1 MATNTTNYNLVKPS
15 ENEYYDINV
24 SNSNLDII
32 DTEIKKVNDRLDS
45 VSTDA
50 QSTSFDNSDNGMT
63 ATNVQDAIVENK
75 QNIEANKTSIQS
87 ANRNISSLESS
98 VSALQ
103 SELGTNKS
111 TLEANINSIREVL

>member
-32 DTEIKKVNDRLDS
+32 DTEIKRVNDRLDS

-50 QSTSFDNSDNGMT
+50 QSTSFDNSSNGME
-63 ATNVQDAIVENK
+63 ATNVQDAIE
-75 QNIEANKTSIQS
+75 ENKTSILSLQELVGQ
-87 ANRNISSLESS
+87 ANQTLIE
-98 VSALQ
+98 
-103 SELGTNKS
+103 ECNK
-111 TLEANINSIREVL
+111 LLDI

>member
-32 DTEIKKVNDRLDS
+32 DTEIKRVNDRLDS

-50 QSTSFDNSDNGMT
+50 QSTSFDNSSNGME
-63 ATNVQDAIVENK
+63 ATNVQDAIE
-75 QNIEANKTSIQS
+75 ENKTSIL
-87 ANRNISSLESS
+87 SLQE
-98 VSALQ
+98 
-103 SELGTNKS
+103 ELGINKS
-111 TLEANINSIREVL
+111 TLEANINAIREVL

>member
-50 QSTSFDNSDNGMT
+50 QSTSFDNSSNGMT
-63 ATNVQDAIVENK
+63 ATNVQDAIEENK
-75 QNIEANKTSIQS
+75 QNIEANKTSILS
-87 ANRNISSLESS
+87 
-98 VSALQ
+98 LQ
-103 SELGTNKS
+103 SELGTN
-111 TLEANINSIREVL
+111 RESLITSCNQIIDLL

>member
-50 QSTSFDNSDNGMT
+50 QSTSFDNSSNGMT
-63 ATNVQDAIVENK
+63 ATNVQEAIE
-75 QNIEANKTSIQS
+75 ENKTSILNLEKLVGQ
-87 ANRNISSLESS
+87 ANKTLIE
-98 VSALQ
+98 
-103 SELGTNKS
+103 ECNK
-111 TLEANINSIREVL
+111 LLDI

>member
-50 QSTSFDNSDNGMT
+50 QSTSFDNSSNGME
-63 ATNVQDAIVENK
+63 ATNVQDAIE
-75 QNIEANKTSIQS
+75 ENKTSILNLEKQLGVQI
-87 ANRNISSLESS
+87 NRAKTILTSLSSKVE
-98 VSALQ
+98 
-103 SELGTNKS
+103 
-111 TLEANINSIREVL
+111 

>member
-32 DTEIKKVNDRLDS
+32 DTEIKKINDRLDS

-50 QSTSFDNSDNGMT
+50 QSTSFDNSSNGME
-63 ATNVQDAIVENK
+63 ATNVQDAIEENK
-75 QNIEANKTSIQS
+75 QNIEANKTSIL
-87 ANRNISSLESS
+87 SLEKL
-98 VSALQ
+98 VGRANETLI
-103 SELGTNKS
+103 EECNK
-111 TLEANINSIREVL
+111 LLDI

>member
-1 MATNTTNYNLVKPS
+1 MATNTTNYNLAKPS

-50 QSTSFDNSDNGMT
+50 QSTSFDNSSNGME
-63 ATNVQDAIVENK
+63 ATNVQDAIEENK
-75 QNIEANKTSIQS
+75 QNIEANKTSIL
-87 ANRNISSLESS
+87 SLEKL
-98 VSALQ
+98 VGQANQTLI
-103 SELGTNKS
+103 EECNK
-111 TLEANINSIREVL
+111 LLDI

>member
-50 QSTSFDNSDNGMT
+50 QSTSFDNSSNGME
-63 ATNVQDAIVENK
+63 ATNVQDAIEENK
-75 QNIEANKTSIQS
+75 TSILSLEKLVGEANKTLI
-87 ANRNISSLESS
+87 E
-98 VSALQ
+98 
-103 SELGTNKS
+103 ECNK
-111 TLEANINSIREVL
+111 LLDI

>member
-50 QSTSFDNSDNGMT
+50 QSTSFDNSSNGME
-63 ATNVQDAIVENK
+63 ATNVQDAIEENK
-75 QNIEANKTSIQS
+75 QNIEANKTSIL
-87 ANRNISSLESS
+87 SLQE
-98 VSALQ
+98 
-103 SELGTNKS
+103 EHGTNKT
-111 TLEANINSIREVL
+111 TLQNNINAIREVL

>member
-32 DTEIKKVNDRLDS
+32 DTEIKKINDKFDS

-50 QSTSFDNSDNGMT
+50 QSTSFDNSSNGMT
-63 ATNVQDAIVENK
+63 ATNVQDAIEENK
-75 QNIEANKTSIQS
+75 QNIEANKTSILS
-87 ANRNISSLESS
+87 
-98 VSALQ
+98 LQ
-103 SELGTNKS
+103 SELGANKT
-111 TLEANINSIREVL
+111 TLQSNINAIREVL

>member
-50 QSTSFDNSDNGMT
+50 QSTSFDNSSNGME
-63 ATNVQDAIVENK
+63 ATNVQDAIEENK
-75 QNIEANKTSIQS
+75 QNIEANKTSIL
-87 ANRNISSLESS
+87 SLQE
-98 VSALQ
+98 
-103 SELGTNKS
+103 ELGINKS
-111 TLEANINSIREVL
+111 TLETNINSIREVL

>member
-50 QSTSFDNSDNGMT
+50 QSTSFDNSSNGME
-63 ATNVQDAIVENK
+63 ATNVQDAIEENK
-75 QNIEANKTSIQS
+75 QNIEANKTSILS
-87 ANRNISSLESS
+87 
-98 VSALQ
+98 LQ
-103 SELGTNKS
+103 SELGTN
-111 TLEANINSIREVL
+111 RESLITSCNQIIDLL